1 MRAKTNFFIRGLL
14 WSESFVA
21 GPYAMGV
28 PTSLKNY
35 KYLIILNLN
44 ICEIDVYDRNW
55 RFSPL

>member
-1 MRAKTNFFIRGLL
+1 
-14 WSESFVA
+14 
-21 GPYAMGV
+21 MGV